1 MADGVTATEGANTK
15 QACES
20 GESQRGEK
28 SSCEELHRD
37 GLVARIDHSEEK
49 GSLGAQEWLPV

>member
-1 MADGVTATEGANTK
+1 MLVVTAMERADVRQALQGGEGRRGKTS
-15 QACES
+15 S
-20 GESQRGEK
+20 G
-28 SSCEELHRD
+28 EELHRD